1 MKKNRIVVFNR
12 VTCGDKLDVVS
23 VFENLA
29 GSHFDQF
36 CLLYDII
43 SSNHLI
49 DYIDDIFCKIGKN
62 EITFN
67 AILNTFD
74 GKKIKHEMKSITKN
88 EKYNEV
94 ILSLKDETQIIISV
108 PLV

>member
-12 VTCGDKLDVVS
+12 VTCGDRLDDVS
-23 VFENLA
+23 VFEELA

-67 AILNTFD
+67 ALLEANNC
-74 GKKIKHEMKSITKN
+74 KKVKSEIKTITKN
-88 EKYNEV
+88 EKYDEV
-94 ILSLKDETQIIISV
+94 VLTLKDETHIIISV
-108 PLV
+108 PIL